1 MMRLLGIDIGG
12 ANIKA
17 AVRTSHKIEQA
28 RSWSFPLWKDP
39 AGLPE
44 KLREVFEQLGPADVI
59 GATMTG
65 ELCDCFGSKSE
76 GVRAIVDALESVKD
90 GANLRWWSTDGRFV
104 GSETAKE
111 QFLSVAAANWSA
123 GAHWLGRKYS
133 DGLVLWI
140 DIGST
145 TTDLIPI
152 LDGKPIPLGLTDP
165 QRIQSGELVYAGVRR
180 TPLCALMGLRGAT
193 EFFATTDDLFGVLGD
208 MPEYSNDCD
217 TADGK
222 PRSQSARS
230 LRMARMLGADL
241 ETATQDEIVAHAKTL
256 RRVMVDRIASCIET
270 IQGRLGRDIGRVLV
284 SGSGEFFARQIHQEI
299 RGESCPRVDLSKL
312 LGKGASTALPAVAL
326 AMLLEVQGC

>member
-17 AVRTSHKIEQA
+17 AVRTSHKIDQA

-44 KLREVFEQLGPADVI
+44 KLREVFEQLGPVDVI

-65 ELCDCFGSKSE
+65 ELCDCFASKAE
-76 GVRAIVDALESVKD
+76 GVRAILDALESVKD
-90 GANLRWWSTDGRFV
+90 GANLRWWSTDGRYV

-111 QFLSVAAANWSA
+111 NYLSIAAANWSA
-123 GAHWLGRKYS
+123 GAHWLGRKYG

-152 LDGKPIPLGLTDP
+152 LDGKPIPAGITDP
-165 QRIQSGELVYAGVRR
+165 HRIQSGELIYTGVRR
-180 TPLCALMGLRGAT
+180 TPLCALMGLAGAT
-193 EFFATTDDLFGVLGD
+193 ELFATTDDLFGVLGD
-208 MPEYSNDCD
+208 IPEYSSDCD

-222 PRSQSARS
+222 PRSQTARI

-241 ETATQDEIVAHAKTL
+241 ETSTQDEIVALARSL
-256 RRVMVDRIASCIET
+256 RKVMVDRIASSIET
-270 IQGRLGRDIGRVLV
+270 IRTRLGRDINRFLV

-299 RGESCPRVDLSKL
+299 RGDSCPRVDLSRL

>member
-17 AVRTSHKIEQA
+17 AVRTSHNIEQA

-39 AGLPE
+39 AGLAG
-44 KLREVFEQLGPADVI
+44 KLREVFEQLGTPDVV

-65 ELCDCFGSKSE
+65 ELCDCFGSKAE
-76 GVRAIVDALESVKD
+76 GVRAIVDALESVRG
-90 GANLRWWSTDGRFV
+90 GAVLRWWSTEGRFV

-123 GAHWLGRKYS
+123 GAHWLGRKYAE
-133 DGLVLWI
+133 GAVLWI

-180 TPLCALMGLRGAT
+180 TPLCALLGLRGAS

-208 MPEYSNDCD
+208 MPEYSSDCD

-222 PRSQSARS
+222 PRTQGARS
-230 LRMARMLGADL
+230 LRIARMLGADL
-241 ETATQDEIVAHAKTL
+241 ETATQDEIVALAQSL
-256 RRVMVDRIASCIET
+256 RGVMVDRIASSIET
-270 IQGRLGRDIGRVLV
+270 IQKRLGRDIGRFLV

-299 RGESCPRVDLSKL
+299 RGESSPRVDLSRL

-326 AMLLEVQGC
+326 AMLLDVQGC